1 MVDGGRYFESI
12 AHHQLALINHFDTS
26 PINLDIEFQFNP
38 MRYVLSP
45 NYQLKKLGYL
55 RKKMPNAPEIA
66 QLDKQATFI
75 LVKEKKKDYL
85 INVDIY
91 YFLHF
96 LKRPHTLKDLQ
107 LAFPAE
113 EKLVAFLHRMLEKGI
128 VIAESKLKQ
137 LPTKAAKNQR
147 FKIGTYL
154 GKYLI
159 TQLLVK
165 KRKVEIYIAKH
176 QKKVI
181 IKALRFPKAI
191 TAAKKNLLQT
201 KFRQEFEL
209 MKNLPKH
216 PNLSQLIR
224 YNEKEAFAI
233 LKFVK
238 GKTLLPFFRK
248 KRIHAQ
254 TKIHL
259 IQQIIEALAFLHSHQ
274 IIHGDLHHK
283 NIMVSKSLKVT
294 IIDFGLSHLQNDVSI
309 DQLRKGGID
318 IYLPPER
325 INKSSLQSLKSPAN
339 YASDIYQLGILMYLI
354 IFDKFP
360 FSGFTWDALYE
371 AIQLGDVDYALEEQE
386 LISLL
391 PIIKKCLQKNPQD
404 RFKTA
409 TAIGK
414 IKP

>member
-1 MVDGGRYFESI
+1 
-12 AHHQLALINHFDTS
+12 
-26 PINLDIEFQFNP
+26 

-55 RKKMPNAPEIA
+55 QKKMPHAPEIA
-66 QLDKQATFI
+66 QLDQQATFI

-85 INVDIY
+85 INPEIY
-91 YFLHF
+91 YFLKF
-96 LKRPHTLKDLQ
+96 LKRPQTLTDLQ

-113 EKLVAFLHRMLEKGI
+113 EKLVAFLQRMLEKGI
-128 VIAESKLKQ
+128 VIPESKLKQ
-137 LPTKAAKNQR
+137 LPTKPAKGQR

-165 KRKVEIYIAKH
+165 KRKVEIYVAKH
-176 QKKVI
+176 PKKVI
-181 IKALRFPKAI
+181 IKALRFPKGI
-191 TAAKKNLLQT
+191 TATKKELLQ
-201 KFRQEFEL
+201 KVFKQEFEL
-209 MKNLPKH
+209 MKSLPKH
-216 PNLSQLIR
+216 PNLSRLIR

-238 GKTLLPFFRK
+238 GKTLLHFSRQTKINAP
-248 KRIHAQ
+248 

-259 IQQIIEALAFLHSHQ
+259 IQQIIKALAFLHSHQ
-274 IIHGDLHHK
+274 VIHGDLHHK

-294 IIDFGLSHLQNDVSI
+294 IIDFGLSHLQNEASI

-318 IYLPPER
+318 IYLAPER

-371 AIQLGDVDYALEEQE
+371 AIQLGDIDYTLEEE
-386 LISLL
+386 ALIPLL
-391 PIIKKCLQKNPQD
+391 PIIKKCLQKNPQA
-404 RFKTA
+404 RFTDA
-409 TAIGK
+409 TVIVLPQYEK
-414 IKP
+414 K